1 MQSPTT
7 TTTTTIEEG
16 WMIDKMTNTDGTTK
30 RNIRIPRNNP
40 EDRSNPDKRTH
51 ILTARRATWN
61 NIVGRPS
68 AFVQNPPMKFQ
79 LENFEGNQ
87 MIVRLMR
94 NSEEMIAWNV
104 EIQYSDAISVYY
116 TLYYWKKPCSMQAYF
131 NRENLLNENQR
142 WADNMTDT
150 RHETAIDSYNPIIEM
165 LEDIGVDPGE
175 AFE

>member
-1 MQSPTT
+1 
-7 TTTTTIEEG
+7 
-16 WMIDKMTNTDGTTK
+16 MTNTDGTTK
-30 RNIRIPRNNP
+30 RNLRIPRSDP
-40 EDRSNPDKRTH
+40 EDRSKTDKRAH
-51 ILTARRATWN
+51 KLTARRATWN
-61 NIVGRPS
+61 DIVGRPS
-68 AFVQNPPMKFQ
+68 LFVQRPPMKFE

-87 MIVRLMR
+87 MIVRLMK

-104 EIQYSDAISVYY
+104 EIQYSDMISVYY
-116 TLYYWKKPCSMQAYF
+116 TLYYWKKPSQRQAYF
-131 NRENLLNENQR
+131 NTQNLLNENQR

>member
-1 MQSPTT
+1 
-7 TTTTTIEEG
+7 
-16 WMIDKMTNTDGTTK
+16 MIDTMTNTDGTTR
-30 RNIRIPRNNP
+30 RNLRIPRSDP

-51 ILTARRATWN
+51 ILTARSATWN

-68 AFVQNPPMKFQ
+68 EFVRRPPMKFQ

-94 NSEEMIAWNV
+94 NSEKMIAWNV
-104 EIQYSDAISVYY
+104 EIQYSHTISVYY

-175 AFE
+175 TFE